1 MCTIINTTDEN
12 FAEKIKGDL
21 VLVDFWASWCS
32 PCKAIAPILESISK
46 KLGDKI
52 LICKHNIDEQ
62 PTVPVRYGVRGIPT
76 LLLFSQSELQ
86 ATQVGV
92 TSEQHL
98 LEFITKHKKEN

>member
-1 MCTIINTTDEN
+1 MPIINTTDEN

-32 PCKAIAPILESISK
+32 PCKAIAPMLESIAE

-62 PTVPVRYGVRGIPT
+62 PSVPTLYNIRGIPT
-76 LLLFSQSELQ
+76 LLKFSKSELID
-86 ATQVGV
+86 TKVGA
-92 TSEQHL
+92 TSEQNI
-98 LEFITKHKKEN
+98 LEFITKHKKED

>member
-1 MCTIINTTDEN
+1 MPIINTSDEN

-32 PCKAIAPILESISK
+32 PCKAIAPMLESIAE

-62 PTVPVRYGVRGIPT
+62 PSVPTLYNIRGIPT
-76 LLLFSQSELQ
+76 LLKFSKSELID
-86 ATQVGV
+86 TKVGA
-92 TSEQHL
+92 TSEQNI
-98 LEFITKHKKEN
+98 LEFITKHKKED

>member
-1 MCTIINTTDEN
+1 MPIVNTTDEN

-32 PCKAIAPILESISK
+32 PCKAIAPMLESIAE

-62 PTVPVRYGVRGIPT
+62 PSVPTLYNIRGIPT
-76 LLLFSQSELQ
+76 LLKFSKSELID
-86 ATQVGV
+86 TKVGA
-92 TSEQHL
+92 TSEQNI
-98 LEFITKHKKEN
+98 LEFITKHKKED

>member
-1 MCTIINTTDEN
+1 MPIVNTTDEN

-32 PCKAIAPILESISK
+32 PCKVIAPMLESIAE

-62 PTVPVRYGVRGIPT
+62 PSVPTRYGVKSIPT
-76 LLLFSQSELQ
+76 LLKFSRGELLDKKIG
-86 ATQVGV
+86 A
-92 TSEQHL
+92 TSESNI
-98 LEFITKHKKEN
+98 LEFLNSKED

>member
-1 MCTIINTTDEN
+1 MPIINTTDEN

-32 PCKAIAPILESISK
+32 PCKIIVPILESIAE

-62 PTVPVRYGVRGIPT
+62 PSVPTQYNIRGIPT
-76 LLLFSQSELQ
+76 LLLFSGSELKD
-86 ATQVGV
+86 TKVGA
-92 TSEQHL
+92 TSEQNL